1 MKSIAIIANFGGPR
15 SLDEIESF
23 LIALL
28 TDRDVIRTR
37 FPEWLHN
44 WFFTRIARKRALKIA
59 HDYALIGGKSP
70 IFEDTEA
77 VAAFVEK
84 ELELPVF
91 AFHRYL
97 TATHADF
104 FEKIAADAVQV
115 FPMFPQF
122 SYATTGSIARFF
134 ETSLP
139 KETVNKF
146 QWVRS
151 YCDHPA
157 FVRTVQKT
165 IGSHLE
171 QLGWKEE
178 ETMLLFSAHGVPRAF
193 IDKGD
198 PYEEECLRSFESV
211 KEAFPRAVSRLAYQ
225 SKFGRGEWLRPYTDE
240 VSDEILSWCE
250 GRRQV
255 VFVPIS
261 FTSDHI
267 ETLYEI
273 EKLYLP
279 RVRDRGLLASRCPAP
294 NISPIIPELLANIPK
309 TPNALLLRTCVK

>member
-15 SLDEIESF
+15 SLSEIESF

-37 FPEWLHN
+37 FPEWFHN

-59 HDYALIGGKSP
+59 HDYVRIGGKSP

-77 VAAFVEK
+77 VAAFVER
-84 ELELPVF
+84 ELKIPVY

-97 TATHADF
+97 TATHHNFFQKIEADL
-104 FEKIAADAVQV
+104 IQV

-134 ETSLP
+134 EKHLP
-139 KETVNKF
+139 KESVEKF
-146 QWVRS
+146 QWIRS

-157 FVRTVQKT
+157 FIRTVQKT
-165 IGSHLE
+165 IASHLE

-193 IDKGD
+193 IDTGD
-198 PYEEECLRSFESV
+198 PYEEECQRSFESV
-211 KEAFPRAVSRLAYQ
+211 KQAFPKAVSRLAYQ
-225 SKFGRGEWLRPYTDE
+225 SKFGRGEWLRPYTEE

-273 EKLYLP
+273 EELYLP
-279 RVRDRGLLASRCPAP
+279 LVRNRGLLASRSPAP
-294 NISPIIPELLANIPK
+294 DLSPVIIEILTTTLK
-309 TPNALLLRTCVK
+309 TTNAMLIKK